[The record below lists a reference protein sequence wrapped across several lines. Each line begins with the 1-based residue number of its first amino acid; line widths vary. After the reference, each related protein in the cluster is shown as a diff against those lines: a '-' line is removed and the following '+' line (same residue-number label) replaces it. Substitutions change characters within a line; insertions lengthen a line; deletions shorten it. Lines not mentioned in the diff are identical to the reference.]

1 MNIDC
6 WFEKISQSPL
16 TILDSFSMFPHS
28 GRAMFANAAARRRKC
43 PLPVERGE
51 NISFCTIQS
60 FWSPCLNYLVSTVQC
75 TVAEIRRA
83 KNWRRKASRC
93 STSAPT
99 SGTILLTAHWSIR
112 LAEAELGLHCCE
124 WSADGATIWHLFLAG
139 KTLAKW
145 WTQGPLKIQE
155 L

>member
-1 MNIDC
+1 MNRFRSHH
-6 WFEKISQSPL
+6 WPFLTPSPCFF
-16 TILDSFSMFPHS
+16 ILEGLCSPMRQHVAENVRS
-28 GRAMFANAAARRRKC
+28 RLKE
-43 PLPVERGE
+43 ER
-51 NISFCTIQS
+51 ISFCTIQS

-83 KNWRRKASRC
+83 KSWRRKASRC

-112 LAEAELGLHCCE
+112 LAEAELGPHCCE
-124 WSADGATIWHLFLAG
+124 WSADSATIWHLFLAG

-145 WTQGPLKIQE
+145 WTQGPLKIQD